1 MYFSLV
7 VNSLLYAVL
16 YPLFPLWEIIKHW
29 SKEKWRKRKLIQLL
43 FEADGCSTTTSPGA
57 TYTESLLYIMY
68 YFIYLGWKLGWGLA
82 LGIGHVGDCLEHHM
96 HISGQRE
103 RERATDLTDVR
114 REVIIYLFLYFI
126 FSWWK
131 GLRLQVCSQHVSRYF
146 HVLAWWH

>member
-1 MYFSLV
+1 MHFSLV
-7 VNSLLYAVL
+7 VNSLLYSVL
-16 YPLFPLWEIIKHW
+16 YSLFPLWEIIKHW

-68 YFIYLGWKLGWGLA
+68 YFIYLGWKLSGLA
-82 LGIGHVGDCLEHHM
+82 LGIGDCLEHHM

-103 RERATDLTDVR
+103 RERATGLTDVR
-114 REVIIYLFLYFI
+114 REVITYLFLFI
-126 FSWWK
+126 IFEK
-131 GLRLQVCSQHVSRYF
+131 VRDFRFAINMLAGIF